1 MTEEDLN
8 RQFCEKTLKYYLVF
22 SNLRRSCM
30 TNEIASKDT
39 SDLSSELTQYDTK
52 MLTAL
57 HFLGLPTENILVRV
71 DERRKVFKNIEDVLT
86 LLELPTLNNSKY
98 ISKFLSAV
106 SAGLFDAALN
116 YLWDETVQQLRFRI
130 VQYDIQYFY
139 DLAVTSDIRNKFST
153 EEDLVKIDDSG
164 LIQGAKEIGLIS
176 DIGYR
181 LLDNIKYM
189 RNWASA
195 AHPNQVEITG
205 LQLITWL
212 ETCIREVISLPLSNI
227 AIQIS
232 RLLRNIKNNILTEI
246 EAETISSFFCEL
258 SLDKANSLCN
268 GFFGI
273 YCRNDTSIET
283 KLNIKYLL
291 PKLWPLIDEDVKWN
305 FGIKFSKFQINN
317 DQTEARLAREFLQ
330 IVNAESYLPDS
341 VRSAEIKIEL
351 ERLYNAHNALS
362 NNFYL
367 EPPCARQVQN
377 LVGNHG
383 VPQQINKYFTMVIID
398 AYLTNGYGVCWGAD
412 SIYVSLIQ
420 NFTQLQFFFA
430 VSSFTHDKIASKL
443 QFQLCQ
449 SQYKALLETAKSNI
463 TSPAFSKLIA
473 DIQSFRQPLY
483 QLKDDKKIQ
492 QQIEYLKK
500 VIK

>member
-1 MTEEDLN
+1 MTEEVAIN
-8 RQFCEKTLKYYLVF
+8 YTKE
-22 SNLRRSCM
+22 
-30 TNEIASKDT
+30 
-39 SDLSSELTQYDTK
+39 LSTELTQYDTK
-52 MLTAL
+52 MLTVL
-57 HFLGLPTENILVRV
+57 GYLGLPTENILVRV
-71 DERRKVFKNIEDVLT
+71 DERRKVFKNIEDVLE
-86 LLELPTLNNSKY
+86 LLETPTLNNSTY

-116 YLWDETVQQLRFRI
+116 YLWDETVQQLRYRI

-139 DLAVTSDIRNKFST
+139 DLAVTSDKRSKLST
-153 EEDLVKIDDSG
+153 EDDLVKIDDSE

-195 AHPNQVEITG
+195 AHPNQVELTG
-205 LQLITWL
+205 LQLIDWL

-227 AIQIS
+227 AIQIG
-232 RLLRNIKNNILTEI
+232 RLLRNIKTNILNET
-246 EAETISSFFCEL
+246 EAETISSFFCDLTLE
-258 SLDKANSLCN
+258 KANSLCN

-273 YCRNDTSIET
+273 YCRSDTSTET

-291 PKLWPLIDEDVKWN
+291 PKLWALIDEDVKWN

-317 DQTEARLAREFLQ
+317 DQVEARLAREFLQ

-341 VRSAEIKIEL
+341 IRSAEIKIEL
-351 ERLYNAHNALS
+351 ERLYNAHNAPS

-377 LVGNHG
+377 LVGDHG
-383 VPQQINKYFTMVIID
+383 VPQQINSYFTMVIID
-398 AYLTNGYGVCWGAD
+398 AYLTNGNGVCWSAD
-412 SIYVSLIQ
+412 SIYESLIQ
-420 NFTQLQFFFA
+420 DFTQSQFFLA

-443 QFQLCQ
+443 QFSLCK
-449 SQYKALLETAKSNI
+449 SHYKALLDTAKSNV
-463 TSPAFSKLIA
+463 TSPALIKLIT
-473 DIQSFRQPLY
+473 DIQNYGQPLY
-483 QLKDDKKIQ
+483 NLKSDTKIL
-492 QQIEYLKK
+492 QQIDHLKK
-500 VIK
+500 VLK

>member
-181 LLDNIKYM
+181 MLDNIKYM

-246 EAETISSFFCEL
+246 EAETISSF
-258 SLDKANSLCN
+258 SVS
-268 GFFGI
+268 
-273 YCRNDTSIET
+273 
-283 KLNIKYLL
+283 
-291 PKLWPLIDEDVKWN
+291 
-305 FGIKFSKFQINN
+305 
-317 DQTEARLAREFLQ
+317 FL
-330 IVNAESYLPDS
+330 
-341 VRSAEIKIEL
+341 
-351 ERLYNAHNALS
+351 
-362 NNFYL
+362 
-367 EPPCARQVQN
+367 
-377 LVGNHG
+377 
-383 VPQQINKYFTMVIID
+383 
-398 AYLTNGYGVCWGAD
+398 
-412 SIYVSLIQ
+412 
-420 NFTQLQFFFA
+420 
-430 VSSFTHDKIASKL
+430 
-443 QFQLCQ
+443 
-449 SQYKALLETAKSNI
+449 
-463 TSPAFSKLIA
+463 
-473 DIQSFRQPLY
+473 
-483 QLKDDKKIQ
+483 
-492 QQIEYLKK
+492 
-500 VIK
+500 